1 MPGAPEGKERGVQM
15 GRSHHRAT
23 TEVLEIEDPLR
34 EQVLLFVLLWKIGF
48 SSHNIHIL
56 IMVPLSPLLP
66 SQSRRA
72 SNGLWLDKTKPEWRK
87 HRHKG
92 QRSQGSCKTTTRSCA
107 CLCEFLRAVTMVTQ
121 RALFLAVLIPCGSP
135 TPFVSSF
142 SWFPDT
148 EGRTE
153 TSFPR
158 AEHKGLAA
166 QPALKPQHFYQAVI
180 LRFWLKIRRVFF
192 NYCSHPFLRC
202 WLNSS

>member
-1 MPGAPEGKERGVQM
+1 MPGAPEGKEREVQM

-121 RALFLAVLIPCGSP
+121 RALFLAVLIPLWLSHSICLLFLMVPWHWGKNGDILSQSWAQGLSCSA
-135 TPFVSSF
+135 SSQ
-142 SWFPDT
+142 
-148 EGRTE
+148 
-153 TSFPR
+153 
-158 AEHKGLAA
+158 A
-166 QPALKPQHFYQAVI
+166 PALLPSCNFKILIENQEGFFLITVVI
-180 LRFWLKIRRVFF
+180 
-192 NYCSHPFLRC
+192 PFLDVD
-202 WLNSS
+202 